1 MSAKTNWTLAIVGL
15 LGGNLL
21 AMGVLATT
29 AQSKQAQIIPAYDVA
44 AANYDDTMAE
54 AERSRALGWSATT
67 ELHGGQVE
75 VRIMDAAG
83 LALRDAQVRV
93 LGYPRA
99 HAIDRFDV
107 ELVALGDGRYRA
119 PLPAMGW
126 HDLTIV
132 VERGA
137 QAFSQRMAVE
147 AQ

>member
-1 MSAKTNWTLAIVGL
+1 MSAQTNWTLAIVAL

-29 AQSKQAQIIPAYDVA
+29 AQTRQAQIIPEYDVA

-54 AERSRALGWSATT
+54 AERSQVLGWSATA
-67 ELHGGQVE
+67 ELRAGQVE
-75 VRIMDAAG
+75 VRITDATG
-83 LALRDAQVRV
+83 LALRDARVRV
-93 LGYPRA
+93 VGYPRA

-107 ELVALGDGRYRA
+107 ELVAVGDGRYRA
-119 PLPAMGW
+119 PLHATGW

-132 VERGA
+132 VERGG

-147 AQ
+147 AL

>member
-1 MSAKTNWTLAIVGL
+1 
-15 LGGNLL
+15 
-21 AMGVLATT
+21 MGVLAAT

-75 VRIMDAAG
+75 VRIRDAAG
-83 LALRDAQVRV
+83 LALRDARVRV

-147 AQ
+147 AR